1 MENTASLVWL
11 FCQRWTPWIKSRGPI
26 RQAQTEGH
34 FTQLT
39 GLHSS
44 QIAQSCPTL
53 CDPMVCPWD
62 SPGKHTGVG
71 CHAFLQESFPTQ
83 GSNPSLPHCRQIL
96 HHLSYQGSPP
106 LFKNVRTMKCKETG
120 GMFLN
125 KRHWRHTTVQY
136 KTLGWILHNFVFF
149 FFSQFLFLFFC
160 HTDIIGI
167 TSKFWIKFAAWIPAN
182 CIILVWHH
190 GKVR

>member
-1 MENTASLVWL
+1 MDTL
-11 FCQRWTPWIKSRGPI
+11 
-26 RQAQTEGH
+26 
-34 FTQLT
+34 
-39 GLHSS
+39 S
-44 QIAQSCPTL
+44 QITRTHQTSPNWGAFYTINWPPLSQITQSYPTL

-125 KRHWRHTTVQY
+125 KRHWRHNSPIQNSGLY
-136 KTLGWILHNFVFF
+136 LA
-149 FFSQFLFLFFC
+149 QFLFLFFC
-160 HTDIIGI
+160 HMDIIGI